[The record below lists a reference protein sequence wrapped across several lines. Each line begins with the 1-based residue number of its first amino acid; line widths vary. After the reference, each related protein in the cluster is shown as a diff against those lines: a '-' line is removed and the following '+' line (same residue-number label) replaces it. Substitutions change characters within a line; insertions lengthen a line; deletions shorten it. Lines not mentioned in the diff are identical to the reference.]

1 MDGREAALALLY
13 RRAMRK
19 FKTLRYCQKIV
30 RITLC
35 LFASVGAFAA
45 QITGTVTNGTTNKPS
60 SGDEVALLSL
70 AGGMEEVGKTKTD
83 SQGHYT
89 LNVPDEGSPHLVRV
103 LRQSVHYF
111 NSAPPGASTADVTVY
126 DAATQLAGVGADAR
140 VFHLQASGGSLQVD
154 ETFLIKNQSQ
164 PPRTRIGNQTF
175 TVTLPDGAE
184 MDRALLTGTSG
195 MPLTVNPVP
204 SGAKNVYAYDFP
216 IKPGQTHFDVFYK
229 IPYSGSY
236 EYSFT
241 PDTPLSEVGIL
252 LPKSMKFTGVSA
264 GFVQDFT
271 KHNGEEGLNVY
282 FVTNALPNQPV
293 KFSVSGEGLIDS
305 AATGAGEGQPAG
317 GGPASAPSSSGG
329 SSGVLWFVGSAIVIL
344 IGGAV
349 FVLWRRSATAK
360 VGGSPAKAKAAG
372 KARAQAQ
379 GQAAKSEPA
388 DMLDV
393 LKDELFQLET
403 DKLNG
408 KITQEEYEKT
418 KAGLD
423 TLFRRQ
429 MKRK

>member
-1 MDGREAALALLY
+1 MKLGS
-13 RRAMRK
+13 
-19 FKTLRYCQKIV
+19 
-30 RITLC
+30 RIAGVVFC

-60 SGDEVALLSL
+60 SGDEVTLLSL
-70 AGGMEEVGKTKTD
+70 ASGMEEVGKTKTD

-111 NSAPPGASTADVTVY
+111 KSAPPGTSTADVTIY
-126 DAATQLAGVGADAR
+126 DAATQLTGVGADAR

-154 ETFLIKNQSQ
+154 ETFLINNQSQ

-175 TVTLPDGAE
+175 AVTLPEGAE
-184 MDRALLTGTSG
+184 MGEASLTGPSG
-195 MPLTVNPVP
+195 MPLKVQPVP
-204 SGAKNVYAYDFP
+204 SGTKNVYAYDFA
-216 IKPGQTHFDVFYK
+216 IKPGQTHFEVSYK

-241 PDTPLSEVGIL
+241 PDTPLNEVGIL
-252 LPKSMKFTGVSA
+252 LPKSMKFTGVSQ
-264 GFVQDFT
+264 GFAQD
-271 KHNGEEGLNVY
+271 NDEQGLNVY
-282 FVTNALPNQPV
+282 FVKNAAANQPV
-293 KFSVSGEGLIDS
+293 KFSVSGEGLIS
-305 AATGAGEGQPAG
+305 NAATGAGEGQPAG
-317 GGPASAPSSSGG
+317 GGSAAAPTSSGG
-329 SSGVLWFVGSAIVIL
+329 TSGVLWFVVSAIVIL
-344 IGGAV
+344 VGGVA
-349 FVLWRRSATAK
+349 FVLWRRGATAR
-360 VGGSPAKAKAAG
+360 VDGGPKSAKPAG

-379 GQAAKSEPA
+379 GHPAKSEPA
-388 DMLDV
+388 DMLEV

-408 KITQEEYEKT
+408 KISQEEYEKT

>member
-1 MDGREAALALLY
+1 
-13 RRAMRK
+13 
-19 FKTLRYCQKIV
+19 LRYGSRV
-30 RITLC
+30 AGVAFC
-35 LFASVGAFAA
+35 LFASACAFAA

-70 AGGMEEVGKTKTD
+70 ASGMEEVGKTKTD
-83 SQGHYT
+83 SKGHYK
-89 LNVPDEGSPHLVRV
+89 LNVPDEGAPHLVRV

-111 NSAPPGASTADVTVY
+111 KAAPPGTSTADLTVY

-154 ETFLIKNQSQ
+154 ETFLFNNQSQ
-164 PPRTRIGNQTF
+164 PPRTKIGNQTF
-175 TVTLPDGAE
+175 AVTLPEGAE
-184 MDRALLTGTSG
+184 MGEASLTGPSG

-204 SGAKNVYAYDFP
+204 SGAKNVYAYDFH

-241 PDTPLSEVGIL
+241 PETQLNEVGVL
-252 LPKSMKFTGVSA
+252 LPKSMKFSGLSP
-264 GFVQDFT
+264 GFAQD
-271 KHNGEEGLNVY
+271 NDEAGLNVY
-282 FVTNALPNQPV
+282 FVKNAAANQPV
-293 KFSVSGEGLIDS
+293 KFSVSGEGLIS
-305 AATGAGEGQPAG
+305 NAAAGAGEGQSG
-317 GGPASAPSSSGG
+317 GGGSAPAPSSSGG
-329 SSGVLWFVGSAIVIL
+329 TNGVLWFVGGAIVIL

-360 VGGSPAKAKAAG
+360 VNPNVKNAKPAA

-379 GQAAKSEPA
+379 GQPAKSEPA
-388 DMLDV
+388 DMLAV

-408 KITQEEYEKT
+408 KISQEEYEKT

>member
-1 MDGREAALALLY
+1 
-13 RRAMRK
+13 
-19 FKTLRYCQKIV
+19 
-30 RITLC
+30 
-35 LFASVGAFAA
+35 VGAFAA

-60 SGDEVALLSL
+60 VGDEVTLLSL
-70 AGGMEEVGKTKTD
+70 ASGMEEVGKTKTD

-89 LNVPDEGSPHLVRV
+89 LNVPDEGAPHLVRV

-111 NSAPPGASTADVTVY
+111 KSAPPGTSTADVTIY
-126 DAATQLAGVGADAR
+126 DAATQLAGVGPDAR

-154 ETFLIKNQSQ
+154 ETFLINNQSQ
-164 PPRTRIGNQTF
+164 PPRTKIGNQTF
-175 TVTLPDGAE
+175 AVTLPEGAE
-184 MDRALLTGTSG
+184 MGEASLTGPSG

-216 IKPGQTHFDVFYK
+216 IRPGQTHLDVFYK

-241 PDTPLSEVGIL
+241 PDTPLNEVGIL
-252 LPKSMKFTGVSA
+252 LPKSMKFTGVSQ
-264 GFVQDFT
+264 GFSQD
-271 KHNGEEGLNVY
+271 NDEQGLNVY
-282 FVTNALPNQPV
+282 FVKNAAANQPV
-293 KFSVSGEGLIDS
+293 KFSVSGEGLIGN
-305 AATGAGEGQPAG
+305 ATTGAGEAQPAG
-317 GGPASAPSSSGG
+317 GGPASAPSSSAG
-329 SSGVLWFVGSAIVIL
+329 SSGVLWFVVSAIVIL
-344 IGGAV
+344 IGGAG
-349 FVLWRRSATAK
+349 FVLWRRSVIAK
-360 VGGSPAKAKAAG
+360 VGSSPVNAKTAG

-379 GQAAKSEPA
+379 GQLAKSEPA
-388 DMLDV
+388 DMLEV

-408 KITQEEYEKT
+408 KISQEEYEKT

>member
-1 MDGREAALALLY
+1 VGQKAVKVNAHGITERGALKLGS
-13 RRAMRK
+13 
-19 FKTLRYCQKIV
+19 
-30 RITLC
+30 RIAGVAFC
-35 LFASVGAFAA
+35 LVASVGAFAA

-60 SGDEVALLSL
+60 VGDEVTLLSL
-70 AGGMEEVGKTKTD
+70 ASGMEEVGKTKTD

-89 LNVPDEGSPHLVRV
+89 LNVPDEGAPHLVRV

-111 NSAPPGASTADVTVY
+111 KSAPPGTSTADVTIY
-126 DAATQLAGVGADAR
+126 DAATQLAGVGPDAR

-154 ETFLIKNQSQ
+154 ETFLINNQSQ
-164 PPRTRIGNQTF
+164 PPRTKIGNQTF
-175 TVTLPDGAE
+175 AVTLPEGAE
-184 MDRALLTGTSG
+184 MGEASLTGPSG

-216 IKPGQTHFDVFYK
+216 IRPGQTHLDVFYK

-241 PDTPLSEVGIL
+241 PDTPLNEVGIL
-252 LPKSMKFTGVSA
+252 LPKSMKFTGVSQ
-264 GFVQDFT
+264 GFSQD
-271 KHNGEEGLNVY
+271 NDEQGLNVY
-282 FVTNALPNQPV
+282 FVKNAAANQPV
-293 KFSVSGEGLIDS
+293 KFSVSGEGLIGN
-305 AATGAGEGQPAG
+305 ATTGAGEAQPAG
-317 GGPASAPSSSGG
+317 GGPASAPSSSAG
-329 SSGVLWFVGSAIVIL
+329 SSGVLWFVVSAIVIL
-344 IGGAV
+344 IGGAG
-349 FVLWRRSATAK
+349 FVLWRRSVIAK
-360 VGGSPAKAKAAG
+360 VGSSPVNAKTAG

-379 GQAAKSEPA
+379 GQLAKSEPA
-388 DMLDV
+388 DMLEV

-408 KITQEEYEKT
+408 KISQEEYEKT

>member
-1 MDGREAALALLY
+1 LKLGS
-13 RRAMRK
+13 
-19 FKTLRYCQKIV
+19 
-30 RITLC
+30 RIARVAFC
-35 LFASVGAFAA
+35 LFASAGAFAA

-60 SGDEVALLSL
+60 SGDEVTLLSL
-70 AGGMEEVGKTKTD
+70 ASGMEEVGKTKTD

-111 NSAPPGASTADVTVY
+111 KSAPPGASTADVTVY

-154 ETFLIKNQSQ
+154 ETFLINNQSQ
-164 PPRTRIGNQTF
+164 PPRTKIGNQTF

-184 MDRALLTGTSG
+184 MGEASLTGPSG

-204 SGAKNVYAYDFP
+204 SGTKNVYAYDFA
-216 IKPGQTHFDVFYK
+216 IKPGQTHFDVYYK

-241 PDTPLSEVGIL
+241 PDTPLNEVGIL
-252 LPKSMKFTGVSA
+252 LPKSMKFTGVSP
-264 GFVQDFT
+264 GFAQD
-271 KHNGEEGLNVY
+271 NDEQGLNVY
-282 FVTNALPNQPV
+282 FVKNALPNQPV
-293 KFSVSGEGLIDS
+293 KFSVSGEGLIS
-305 AATGAGEGQPAG
+305 NAAAAAGGEGQPAG
-317 GGPASAPSSSGG
+317 GSPASAPSGSGG
-329 SSGVLWFVGSAIVIL
+329 SSGVLWFVVSAIVIL
-344 IGGAV
+344 IGAAV

-360 VGGSPAKAKAAG
+360 ADSSSKNAKPAG

-379 GQAAKSEPA
+379 GQPAKSEPA
-388 DMLDV
+388 DMLEV

-403 DKLNG
+403 DRLNG
-408 KITQEEYEKT
+408 KISQEEYEKT

-429 MKRK
+429 MKWK

>member
-1 MDGREAALALLY
+1 MDEREAALALC

-19 FKTLRYCQKIV
+19 FKTLRYCQKIA

-60 SGDEVALLSL
+60 SGDEVMLLSL
-70 AGGMEEVGKTKTD
+70 ASGMEEVGKTKTD

-89 LNVPDEGSPHLVRV
+89 LNVPDEGAPHLVRV

-111 NSAPPGASTADVTVY
+111 KSAPPGTSTADVTIY
-126 DAATQLAGVGADAR
+126 DAATQLAGVGPDAR
-140 VFHLQASGGSLQVD
+140 VFHLQAGGGSLQV
-154 ETFLIKNQSQ
+154 EEMFLINNQSQ

-184 MDRALLTGTSG
+184 MGEASLTGPSG
-195 MPLTVNPVP
+195 MPLTVQPVP
-204 SGAKNVYAYDFP
+204 SGKKNVYAYDFA
-216 IKPGQTHFDVFYK
+216 IRPGQTRFEAFYK

-241 PDTPLSEVGIL
+241 PDTQLNEVGIL
-252 LPKSMKFTGVSA
+252 LPKSMKLTGVSA
-264 GFVQDFT
+264 GFAQDRD
-271 KHNGEEGLNVY
+271 EQGLNVY
-282 FVTNALPNQPV
+282 FVKNAAANQPV
-293 KFSVSGEGLIDS
+293 KFSVSGEGLIGD
-305 AATGAGEGQPAG
+305 AAAGGAVAQPAG
-317 GGPASAPSSSGG
+317 GSPASVPSSSGG
-329 SSGVLWFVGSAIVIL
+329 TSGVLWFVGCAIVIV
-344 IGGAV
+344 IGGVV
-349 FVLWRRSATAK
+349 FVLWRRSTTAK
-360 VGGSPAKAKAAG
+360 ADSGSKNAKPMG

-379 GQAAKSEPA
+379 GQPAKSEPA
-388 DMLDV
+388 DMLEV

-403 DKLNG
+403 DRLNG
-408 KITQEEYEKT
+408 KISQEEYEKT